1 MAAAEFERMAKAR
14 GLSFRIVARGTAPDA
29 EVSAG
34 VRQGLKADGMDVGA
48 AKPVKVSAKDLE
60 GAVRVITFGPDLSAW
75 MPKTQHPLD
84 WSAAPPPGKD
94 YRAARDYMRRQMETL
109 LAELDK
115 K

>member
-14 GLSFRIVARGTAPDA
+14 GLTFRIVARGTAPDA

-75 MPKTQHPLD
+75 MPKTKHPLD

-94 YRAARDYMRRQMETL
+94 YRAARDYMRRQMETVL
-109 LAELDK
+109 GELDK